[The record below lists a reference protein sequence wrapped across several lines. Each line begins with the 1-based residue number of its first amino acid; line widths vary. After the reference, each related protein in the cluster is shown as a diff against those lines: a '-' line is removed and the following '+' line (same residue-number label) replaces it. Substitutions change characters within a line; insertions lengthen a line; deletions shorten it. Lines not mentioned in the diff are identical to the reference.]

1 MGKSTHFFGQPVYGQ
16 LTQGGAQHHSA
27 REAIKLKNINRIK
40 HSFTFINYQLLF
52 HTFGVFTSDKKRSVH
67 LQFYSLDR
75 GLNIYVLFHNFIIQE
90 SSL

>member
-1 MGKSTHFFGQPVYGQ
+1 M
-16 LTQGGAQHHSA
+16 AQDARLHSA
-27 REAIKLKNINRIK
+27 PLCLFYLAIKLKNSVRIK
-40 HSFTFINYQLLF
+40 HSLTFINYQLLF